1 MADELVEPEGC
12 PAPEADDGGPA
23 DLVGSPEQHLHNLL
37 EGPAAG
43 YVAESAYLFPVAC
56 IVGFKFMPFSAANQ
70 SSTGLPEYEYGAVY
84 MVLMFLWAK

>member
-43 YVAESAYLFPVAC
+43 YVEESTYLLPVAC
-56 IVGFKFMPFSAANQ
+56 MVGFRLVLFSAAKYN
-70 SSTGLPEYEYGAVY
+70 STGLPEYE
-84 MVLMFLWAK
+84 